1 MSGMRT
7 ANPKGRNNSMAF
19 KLDAIDLTRIEV
31 TTEDLLRVRQCAVPN
46 DPDRSYLRARRMA
59 LRIKNPETL
68 VRRLRAA
75 VSEEDDASALA
86 FLYALCSQLDATPQ
100 AIAHAFGGS
109 HLLEDWIDEDTFNR
123 YVLRNGL
130 RKAGPKEGMKLRF
143 ALQECI
149 LMTTVLTKALR
160 GRKEERVAR
169 ELFNRL
175 TDLLA

>member
-1 MSGMRT
+1 MSVPGT
-7 ANPKGRNNSMAF
+7 ASQKGRDDPMAL
-19 KLDAIDLTRIEV
+19 KLDTIDLTRIEV
-31 TTEDLLRVRQCAVPN
+31 TNEDLLRVRQCVIPN
-46 DPDRSYLRARRMA
+46 DPDKSYLRARRMA

-86 FLYALCSQLDATPQ
+86 FLYALCSQVDATPQ
-100 AIAHAFGGS
+100 AIAQAFGGS
-109 HLLEDWIDEDTFNR
+109 HLVEDWIEEETFNR
-123 YVLRNGL
+123 YVLRNGS

-149 LMTTVLTKALR
+149 LMTTVLAKALR
-160 GRKEERVAR
+160 GRKEQRVAR